1 MTMEDVTMHYQVYKS
16 QLDWLSQEKEGLLI
30 VKARQE
36 ELEGLFK

>member
-1 MTMEDVTMHYQVYKS
+1 MTMEDVTMHYQAYKS
-16 QLDWLSQEKEGLLI
+16 QLDWLSQEKEGLLV